1 MRLVTSKSHV
11 DAFSLIT
18 GQEPE
23 AAPAEK
29 SYAENL
35 EEETERYTS
44 LRKASQEQYQNIP
57 TGEREVHKEEYSDE
71 DHIVKEASKVL
82 KDNLVKMIGRG
93 GYTIALDEFR
103 RTASH
108 NSPSDDEILT
118 DKSLL
123 VFAVNFMVAG
133 TNERRTAKFVVEHD
147 EDAAM
152 SSDRLKLGS
161 VFYDKY
167 DNEYKLSAKAVE
179 NFLAGDNEQMK
190 TSSVEQPIAYFD
202 AEVDG
207 YEAVDAPAGTHVVA
221 ARLREAGFDVTE
233 EYVDACNDPA
243 RFGRLCYMVDVPL
256 DKMDSFKKVCAMS
269 NEEWFSRGKDANSA
283 SPASPDLSGDKWFD
297 RSKDQGNSDG
307 RDLNDSKVWF
317 DRSLNVNEAK
327 NPYGSEKAQLASDA
341 MKKDASKKA
350 EIAKNDVAKAISDLK
365 DLCK

>member
-29 SYAENL
+29 TYSEQL

-44 LRKASQEQYQNIP
+44 LRQASREQYQNIP
-57 TGEREVHKEEYSDE
+57 TGEREVHKEEYSD
-71 DHIVKEASKVL
+71 DNHVIKEASKIL
-82 KDNLVKMIGRG
+82 KDALNGLIGKG
-93 GYTIALDEFR
+93 GFSISLDEFR

-108 NSPSDDEILT
+108 NSAKDDQVLT

-133 TNERRTAKFVVEHD
+133 TNEKKTAKFIVEHD
-147 EDAAM
+147 EDSAM
-152 SSDRLKLGS
+152 SSERLKLGS

-179 NFLAGDNEQMK
+179 NFLAGDNEQMRN
-190 TSSVEQPIAYFD
+190 TEQPIAYFD

-207 YEAVDAPAGTHVVA
+207 YEAVDAPAGSHVVA

-256 DKMDSFKKVCAMS
+256 DKADTFKKVCAMS
-269 NEEWFSRGKDANSA
+269 NDEWFSRGKDANSA
-283 SPASPDLSGDKWFD
+283 SPASPDLSGDKWWD
-297 RSKDQGNSDG
+297 RSEDKCNSDG
-307 RDLNDSKVWF
+307 KNLNENKVWF
-317 DRSLNVNEAK
+317 DRSLNANDAK

-350 EIAKNDVAKAISDLK
+350 ETAKNAVSKAISDLK

>member
-1 MRLVTSKSHV
+1 MRLVTSKSRV

-29 SYAENL
+29 SYAEKL
-35 EEETERYTS
+35 EEETEHYTS

-57 TGEREVHKEEYSDE
+57 TGEREVHKEEYSDQ
-71 DHIVKEASKVL
+71 DHVIKEASKVL
-82 KDNLVKMIGRG
+82 KDNLDKMIGKG
-93 GYTIALDEFR
+93 GYTIALDEFH
-103 RTASH
+103 RTAAH
-108 NSPSDDEILT
+108 NSPADDQAIT

-133 TNERRTAKFVVEHD
+133 TNERKTAKFVVEHD
-147 EDAAM
+147 EDSAL
-152 SSDRLKLGS
+152 SSERLKLGS

-190 TSSVEQPIAYFD
+190 NSVEQPIAYFN

-207 YEAVDAPAGTHVVA
+207 YEAVDAPAGSHVVA

-233 EYVDACNDPA
+233 EYVDATNDPK

-256 DKMDSFKKVCAMS
+256 DKMDAFKKVCAMS
-269 NEEWFSRGKDANSA
+269 NDEWFNRGKDANSA

-307 RDLNDSKVWF
+307 RDLNDNKTWF

-341 MKKDASKKA
+341 MKKDASK
-350 EIAKNDVAKAISDLK
+350 AKNDVAKAIADLK

>member
-23 AAPAEK
+23 VAPAEK

-57 TGEREVHKEEYSDE
+57 TGEREVHKEEYSD
-71 DHIVKEASKVL
+71 DNHVIKEASKLL
-82 KDNLVKMIGRG
+82 KDNLNKLIGKG
-93 GYTIALDEFR
+93 GYSISLDEFR

-108 NSPSDDEILT
+108 NSAKDDQVLT

-133 TNERRTAKFVVEHD
+133 TNEKKTAKFIVEHD
-147 EDAAM
+147 EEASM

-161 VFYDKY
+161 LFYDKY

-179 NFLAGDNEQMK
+179 NFLAGDNEQMRN
-190 TSSVEQPIAYFD
+190 VEQPIAYFD

-207 YEAVDAPAGTHVVA
+207 YESVDAPAGTHVVA

-256 DKMDSFKKVCAMS
+256 DKVDSFKKVCAMS
-269 NEEWFSRGKDANSA
+269 NDEWFNRGKNANSA

-297 RSKDQGNSDG
+297 RSKESGNSDG
-307 RDLNDSKVWF
+307 RDLNNDKAWF
-317 DRSLNVNEAK
+317 DRSMNANEAK

-350 EIAKNDVAKAISDLK
+350 EAAKNDVAKAIADLK